1 VSQVLRWV
9 DSTLSSLDNSQEKKH
24 YLASVSAPGA
34 KAMEQQAGALTI
46 TQATELIPV
55 QAETDARLI
64 AMWLHGRS
72 AGTARAYAADVRAFL
87 AHAGKLLRAAT
98 VGDVQAYGDS
108 LAGLAT
114 ASQARKLSAV
124 KSLLT
129 YAHRLGYVT
138 FNVGAAVKLPPIKAT
153 LAERIMGEADVHRML
168 ALETDPRNAA
178 MLRLLYCAGLRISE
192 VCGLAW
198 RDMQAREDAGQAT
211 VYGKGG
217 KTRVVLLPAGV
228 WRALVQF
235 RGNAG
240 PDAPVFVSQRRGH
253 LDPSAV
259 HRVVKD
265 AAKRAGLP
273 AEVSAHWL
281 RHAHASHSLDRGAP
295 IHLVQATLGHASV
308 ATTGRYLHVRPN
320 DSSARYLAV

>member
-1 VSQVLRWV
+1 MPREM
-9 DSTLSSLDNSQEKKH
+9 SSE
-24 YLASVSAPGA
+24 LANRDRGLA
-34 KAMEQQAGALTI
+34 
-46 TQATELIPV
+46 PV
-55 QAETDARLI
+55 QANNDETLLAL
-64 AMWLHGRS
+64 WLHGRS
-72 AGTARAYAADVRAFL
+72 AGTARAYAADVRAFI
-87 AHAGKLLRAAT
+87 AHAGKLLCAVT

-129 YAHRLGYVT
+129 CAHRLGYVT

-153 LAERIMGEADVHRML
+153 LAERIMDEADVHRML
-168 ALETDPRNAA
+168 ALETHPRNAV

-192 VCGLAW
+192 VCGLKW

-217 KTRVVLLPAGV
+217 KTRVVLLPASM
-228 WRALVQF
+228 WRTLAQL
-235 RGNAG
+235 RSEARL
-240 PDAPVFVSQRRGH
+240 DDPVFLSQRRGH

-259 HRVVKD
+259 HRVVKG
-265 AAKRAGLP
+265 AAKRAGL
-273 AEVSAHWL
+273 AVDVSAHWL

-308 ATTGRYLHVRPN
+308 ATTGRYLHARPN